1 MPAKDDDLLARLN
14 ALKPSSVSF
23 STEAPSIDV
32 EINKP
37 VSVEDKLSARLK
49 ELRSGSS
56 LTSTVRSSE
65 SDSRTTAASRNTQP
79 AQLEHPAPD
88 VLRDWQRGDNDE
100 EDLNELLAE
109 LGPSNQWELIPNDPE
124 QIDSLLKQARAA
136 LPQPDATAGESETG
150 VQAGDIEAS
159 LHNDINVGEGQDHK
173 AADENIEEEADDYV
187 QRVLAELEYDA
198 KHGIIDDDEEESAA
212 VDTQSADL
220 APPSTPLGMTR
231 NPNESEP
238 PTYENSE
245 LEARFSQLGLN
256 LPATPSAAPSMKAK
270 AGVFK
275 SKDAKP
281 KSNIPKY
288 TAEEIDSWCCICN
301 EDGEVRCLD
310 CENDVYCQQCWHEGH
325 GNGPGQERGHK
336 AVQFVKKGPAAS
348 TA

>member
-65 SDSRTTAASRNTQP
+65 SDSRTAAPSQHTKL
-79 AQLEHPAPD
+79 AKLAHSETD
-88 VLRDWQRGDNDE
+88 VLRDWQRGGNDE

-109 LGPSNQWELIPNDPE
+109 LGPSNQWEFEADDVKAAE
-124 QIDSLLKQARAA
+124 SLLTEARAA
-136 LPQPDATAGESETG
+136 LPQPDSTGGESEPGTK
-150 VQAGDIEAS
+150 AGDIEAS
-159 LHNDINVGEGQDHK
+159 VDDDINVDESQDHR

-198 KHGIIDDDEEESAA
+198 KHGIIDADEEEPAA
-212 VDTQSADL
+212 ADTQIADL
-220 APPSTPLGMTR
+220 DLPSTPLGLTK
-231 NPNESEP
+231 NSDESEP
-238 PTYENSE
+238 PTYEDSE
-245 LEARFSQLGLN
+245 LEARFSQLGLG
-256 LPATPSAAPSMKAK
+256 LPATPSTAPSMKTN
-270 AGVFK
+270 AGVST

-281 KSNIPKY
+281 KSNMSNY

-301 EDGEVRCLD
+301 EDGEVRCLGCD
-310 CENDVYCQQCWHEGH
+310 NDIYCQQCWYEGH
-325 GNGPGQERGHK
+325 DNGPGQERGHK
-336 AVQFVKKGPAAS
+336 AVQFVRKGPAAS
-348 TA
+348 AA